1 MSTLINHANYQ
12 PQPRDMLMALQKLA
26 DLVKQQTGKTPDI
39 FVGAS
44 KLYPPKDGQPMD
56 KKAAVAAHEALYGG
70 KGTLIVKDNK
80 VPVFKQ
86 VNGAINKDDLGL
98 KQKMDPIQVNAAREK
113 YQALL
118 DKHPSSESFPT
129 INYDDRL
136 ALPIVEQKMAD
147 NMVREMA
154 VEENLSLEEFT
165 EVLAQGSGY
174 VNTNLDNKVGDGPQ
188 ISEGLQYLAQAS
200 TQYGQS
206 ILPKAESTLL
216 AAKESDQKSLFNDS
230 NSTIIPVSPDT
241 PHWEP
246 EPVPTISTSPLDFEQ
261 WKDDFQMPDV
271 VESVDQTIAQLTA
284 KIEALQGEVASM
296 KKTMTKIASQEPI
309 PFLKAWAKNKI
320 DTAITNIQDRA
331 KVDMVK
337 TVGFGRDLAQKAMDK
352 ISSTT
357 GLFEQSQLNIGGIA
371 KDLKTMFEFHD
382 NPPVIELGDYTY
394 TNNDDGIIT
403 VNHKDRG
410 DVFVVDEDRTPKIG
424 AKFNA
429 ADYQQLSGVKEA
441 VAVVAGPAAIAAQVV
456 KDLAVGAV
464 KDSAQK
470 SAVKL

>member
-12 PQPRDMLMALQKLA
+12 PQPRDMLMAFQKVA
-26 DLVKQQTGKTPDI
+26 DLIKQQTGRTPDI

-44 KLYPPKDGQPMD
+44 KLYPPKDGKPMD

-70 KGTLIVKDNK
+70 KGTIVAKDNK

-98 KQKMDPIQVNAAREK
+98 EAKLAPQEQSLQKSEVEDKPTPAIEELNDPTASIIYGEVETAASEMTD
-113 YQALL
+113 LL
-118 DKHPSSESFPT
+118 DLSQSDGMEDIKDSPLFKAAEQKYEGAMSSLSSRLETLGAKEQYQYLLNKHPAA
-129 INYDDRL
+129 D
-136 ALPIVEQKMAD
+136 KMVA
-147 NMVREMA
+147 EMA
-154 VEENLSLEEFT
+154 AKEGVLPEKFT
-165 EVLAQGSGY
+165 EIIANGSEH
-174 VNTNLDNKVGDGPQ
+174 VQASLDVKLDNDGPK
-188 ISEGLQYLAQAS
+188 ISEGLQYLADTDSQYRAS
-200 TQYGQS
+200 
-206 ILPKAESTLL
+206 LM
-216 AAKESDQKSLFNDS
+216 
-230 NSTIIPVSPDT
+230 
-241 PHWEP
+241 EP
-246 EPVPTISTSPLDFEQ
+246 EPA
-261 WKDDFQMPDV
+261 
-271 VESVDQTIAQLTA
+271 DQTIAQLTA

-296 KKTMTKIASQEPI
+296 KKTMSKIASQEPI

-320 DTAITNIQDRA
+320 DTVITSVQDRA

-352 ISSTT
+352 ISSTA
-357 GLFEQSQLNIGGIA
+357 GLFEQSQLNVGGIA

-441 VAVVAGPAAIAAQVV
+441 VAVVAGPAAIAAQVA

-464 KDSAQK
+464 KNAVGDGAQK

>member
-26 DLVKQQTGKTPDI
+26 DLVKQQTRKTPDI

-118 DKHPSSESFPT
+118 DKNPSSEGFPT
-129 INYDDRL
+129 INYDERL
-136 ALPIVEQKMAD
+136 ALPIVEQKIAD
-147 NMVREMA
+147 DMVREMA
-154 VEENLSLEEFT
+154 VQENLSLEDFT

-206 ILPKAESTLL
+206 ILPKAEPTLL

-230 NSTIIPVSPDT
+230 NSTIIPVSPDA

-261 WKDDFQMPDV
+261 WKDDFQKPDV
-271 VESVDQTIAQLTA
+271 VEPVDQTIAQLTA

-296 KKTMTKIASQEPI
+296 KKTMTKIAAQEPI
-309 PFLKAWAKNKI
+309 PFLKVWAKNKI
-320 DTAITNIQDRA
+320 DTVITNVQDRA

-337 TVGFGRDLAQKAMDK
+337 TVNFGKDLAQKAMDK
-352 ISSTT
+352 IGSKA
-357 GLFEQSQLNIGGIA
+357 GLFEQGMLNVEGIS
-371 KDLKTMFEFHD
+371 KDIKTMFEFHD
-382 NPPVIELGDYTY
+382 NAPEIELGDYTY
-394 TNNDDGIIT
+394 KNNDGGAIT
-403 VNHKDRG
+403 VTHKERG
-410 DVFVVDEDRTPKIG
+410 EVFAVDGDKAPKLG

-441 VAVVAGPAAIAAQVV
+441 VAVVAGPAAIAAQVA

>member
-26 DLVKQQTGKTPDI
+26 DLIKQQTGKTPDI

-70 KGTLIVKDNK
+70 KGTLTVKDNK

-98 KQKMDPIQVNAAREK
+98 EAKLAPSQVNKAREK
-113 YQALL
+113 YQKLL
-118 DKHPSSESFPT
+118 NEHPAFKNADPVIYE
-129 INYDDRL
+129 DRMR
-136 ALPIVEQKMAD
+136 LPISEQKTADDFVKQMAI
-147 NMVREMA
+147 
-154 VEENLSLEEFT
+154 EENISPEEFT
-165 EVLAQGSGY
+165 EILAQGSGY
-174 VNTNLDNKVGDGPQ
+174 VNNNLDVKGQGDGPK
-188 ISEGLQYLAQAS
+188 ISEGLAYLTETSSAYRSSLETFGPDEISEVNTVFADDEAV
-200 TQYGQS
+200 
-206 ILPKAESTLL
+206 LP
-216 AAKESDQKSLFNDS
+216 
-230 NSTIIPVSPDT
+230 
-241 PHWEP
+241 P
-246 EPVPTISTSPLDFEQ
+246 EPVD
-261 WKDDFQMPDV
+261 K
-271 VESVDQTIAQLTA
+271 TIAQLTA

-352 ISSTT
+352 ISSTA
-357 GLFEQSQLNIGGIA
+357 GLFEQSQLNVGGIA